1 MILCRFKNLLTR
13 TVLYETVVRINYI
26 NRINDINRESSRQGP
41 RSAYPKQ
48 RKQILPL
55 RGFEQLV

>member
-13 TVLYETVVRINYI
+13 TVLYETVRINYI